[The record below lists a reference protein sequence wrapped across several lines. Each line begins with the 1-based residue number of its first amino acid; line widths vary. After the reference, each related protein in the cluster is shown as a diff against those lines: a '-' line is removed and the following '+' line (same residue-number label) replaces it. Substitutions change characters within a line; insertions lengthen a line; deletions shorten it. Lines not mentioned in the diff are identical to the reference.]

1 MADKIDPGPGYRLLN
16 DGELIVN
23 GDHVFENG
31 KWLEWTYANRNE
43 RMNVGRVHHPHR
55 RKLTSRLPRA
65 EAEKVANAICND
77 IDRDGFLARDIWQ
90 IIVKHLSEPVK
101 LEWEFDGTRW
111 TSTCGK
117 YQIRM
122 SSDGCFCGGLLDNG
136 MFEARFRA
144 TGTLAEAKA
153 VAQQHADKGN

>member
-1 MADKIDPGPGYRLLN
+1 MAERIDPGPGYRLLEV
-16 DGELIVN
+16 GEVIRK
-23 GDHVFENG
+23 GDEVWEP
-31 KWLEWTYANRNE
+31 NRIPPGWEACSLAIGCKHDNFT
-43 RMNVGRVHHPHR
+43 RR
-55 RKLTSRLPRA
+55 RKLTRLPRA
-65 EAEKVANAICND
+65 EAEKVANAICNE
-77 IDRDGFLARDIWQ
+77 IDNRFASTRDIWQ
-90 IIVKHLSEPVK
+90 IIVKHLAEPVK

-144 TGTLAEAKA
+144 TGNLDEAKA
-153 VAQQHADKGN
+153 AAQRHADKGN